1 MTNETLT
8 AQGADGTATN
18 SATMAVSTNSATMAV
33 STNAPPVPATAGG
46 DSRGSRVGSFPVI
59 SVVAL
64 AAVGIAA
71 IVIRKLRT
79 GAKTFDRAV
88 RDALLEDVLDV
99 VAKGAPNRA
108 ELRAELAA
116 AIAGTGSLR
125 AESLVPILRIEEA
138 YEKRQSGKYLRR
150 VSILRRK
157 DGTTG
162 VLAKVESEV
171 GWEYV
176 PDAVRAKFI
185 ETREEKVVRL
195 VYAAERKAD
204 A

>member
-1 MTNETLT
+1 MTNGTLAT
-8 AQGADGTATN
+8 QVADGTAAN
-18 SATMAVSTNSATMAV
+18 VATMAVSTNVPLVPTAT
-33 STNAPPVPATAGG
+33 GG
-46 DSRGSRVGSFPVI
+46 NSSGDNSGNFPVL
-59 SVVAL
+59 SVTAL
-64 AAVGIAA
+64 AVVVIAVF
-71 IVIRKLRT
+71 VVRKLRA
-79 GAKTFDRAV
+79 GAKSFERDAN
-88 RDALLEDVLDV
+88 DALLDDVLDV
-99 VAKGAPNRA
+99 VAKGVSNRA

-125 AESLVPILRIEEA
+125 AESLAPILRIEET
-138 YEKRQSGKYLRR
+138 YEKRQSGSYLRR

-176 PDAVRAKFI
+176 PDAMRAKFI
-185 ETREEKVVRL
+185 ETREDKVVRL
-195 VYAAERKAD
+195 VYAAERNAE

>member
-1 MTNETLT
+1 MTNGTLAT
-8 AQGADGTATN
+8 QVADGTAAN
-18 SATMAVSTNSATMAV
+18 VATMAVSTNVPLVPTAT
-33 STNAPPVPATAGG
+33 GG
-46 DSRGSRVGSFPVI
+46 NSSGDNSGNFPVL
-59 SVVAL
+59 SVTAL
-64 AAVGIAA
+64 AVVVIAVF
-71 IVIRKLRT
+71 VVRKLRA
-79 GAKTFDRAV
+79 GAKSFERDAN
-88 RDALLEDVLDV
+88 DALLDDVLAV
-99 VAKGAPNRA
+99 VAKGVSNRA

-125 AESLVPILRIEEA
+125 AESLAPILRIEET
-138 YEKRQSGKYLRR
+138 YEKRQSGSYLRR

-176 PDAVRAKFI
+176 PDAMRAKFI
-185 ETREEKVVRL
+185 ETREDKVVRL
-195 VYAAERKAD
+195 VYAAERNAE

>member
-8 AQGADGTATN
+8 TQGADGTATN
-18 SATMAVSTNSATMAV
+18 MATMVV
-33 STNAPPVPATAGG
+33 STNAPPAPTTTG
-46 DSRGSRVGSFPVI
+46 DNSSGDNSGNFPVI
-59 SVVAL
+59 SVTAL
-64 AAVGIAA
+64 AVVVVAVF
-71 IVIRKLRT
+71 VIRKLRA
-79 GAKTFDRAV
+79 GAKSFEQSV
-88 RDALLEDVLDV
+88 NDALLDDVLDV
-99 VAKGAPNRA
+99 VAKGVSNRA
-108 ELRAELAA
+108 ELRVELAA

-185 ETREEKVVRL
+185 ETREDKVVRL
-195 VYAAERKAD
+195 VYAAERNAE